1 MPTLSTDYL
10 PPTTPLTAPKLT
22 LADVLP
28 KPVQPLATLP
38 ALFVSHGAPSLAI
51 ERNATTQALAKIGQN
66 LPTPRLIVMLSAH
79 WQSSQLELNA
89 NPLPPTWHDFSGFGQ
104 ALAAIDY
111 PAHGYPEA
119 AYALAEQLQA
129 RQVAVSLNR
138 LRAYD
143 HGVWAPLVHVYPN
156 AEIPVLTLSLPRH
169 FDSYAC
175 YQLGALFAPLRA
187 EQVLL
192 IGSGS
197 VTHNLSQVRFADD
210 SQINPNAWA
219 FRQWLVEQLR
229 YDMPRALY
237 WQAHPL
243 AMYNH
248 ASPEHLLPLFFA
260 AGAGQRMSVVHE
272 RFAHYSLA
280 MDIYRFD

>member
-1 MPTLSTDYL
+1 MPTLSTDYS
-10 PPTTPLTAPKLT
+10 PDFMPSTAPKLSLT
-22 LADVLP
+22 DVLP
-28 KPVQPLATLP
+28 EPSQPLATLP

-66 LPTPRLIVMLSAH
+66 LPTPRLIIMLSAH

-111 PAHGYPEA
+111 PAHGCPEA
-119 AYALAEQLQA
+119 AHALAEQLQA

-143 HGVWAPLVHVYPN
+143 HGVWSPLVHLYPQ
-156 AEIPVLTLSLPRH
+156 ADVPIVTLALPRH

-197 VTHNLSQVRFADD
+197 VTHNLRQVRFGNTVKID
-210 SQINPNAWA
+210 PNAWA

-229 YDMPRALY
+229 HDMPRALD

-243 AMYNH
+243 AAYNH
-248 ASPEHLLPLFFA
+248 PSPEHLLPLFFA
-260 AGAGQRMSVVHE
+260 AGAGQRVSVVHE
-272 RFAHYSLA
+272 RFDHYSLA